1 MHFPLVS
8 IPRWASP
15 VLALSLAACGGGSS
29 DGPASPTGPG
39 EARLYIGYYAEDP
52 ANNPEDPTIGAL
64 MFRVPGADGPFA
76 GQMPFSFVGCSAGID
91 TGSIQ
96 GGRSGS
102 QLDAQWSGVMD
113 GTVPVGGSFSASYDD
128 ATDSYAGSYV
138 NAGGKVAVSN
148 GPCQYHIAAGGS
160 LRVWGS
166 TTRQPSS
173 FAAAATSSPTPTFTW
188 SGLPSGTLAT
198 VRVFD
203 AACVEVEPGDT
214 TCFVGESVPTATGS
228 ITYPGAFPG
237 ATSLQA
243 GTQYLV
249 LITAQHPTTGA
260 FVGFSSLRFTPA
272 TAGGGGGSGGTP
284 DPDPGTGVGE
294 LTIGNL
300 SGVTRFA
307 PSGPASVLHSTEA
320 PTCIGSGALSVCSS
334 LWTTQWSEPGGT
346 PGAINATLFVQVT
359 SSSTTRPGPAPGSQ
373 LDMVT
378 IQFYDARN
386 PTLYRFQCGTTP
398 TTPCGP
404 LPGGLSLDLDTRTV
418 SFQDTVLRVF
428 GAGTGT
434 GSITLTGSLGY

>member
-15 VLALSLAACGGGSS
+15 LLALALALAACGGGSS

-52 ANNPEDPTIGAL
+52 TNNPEDPTIGAL

-96 GGRSGS
+96 GERSGS

-148 GPCQYHIAAGGS
+148 GPCQYHIAASGS

-173 FAAAATSSPTPTFTW
+173 FVAAATSNPTPTFTW

-203 AACVEVEPGDT
+203 AACVEADPGDA
-214 TCFVGESVPTATGS
+214 TCFVGESVPTATGATS
-228 ITYPGAFPG
+228 YPGAFPG

-243 GTQYLV
+243 GTEYLA
-249 LITAQHPTTGA
+249 LLTGQHPTSGS
-260 FVGFSSLRFTPA
+260 FVGFTSLRFTP
-272 TAGGGGGSGGTP
+272 TTTGSGGDSTP
-284 DPDPGTGVGE
+284 DPDPGAGTGE

-307 PSGPASVLHSTEA
+307 PGGPAGVLHSTEA

-334 LWTTQWSEPGGT
+334 LWTTQWTEPGST
-346 PGAINATLFVQVT
+346 PGALNATLYVQIT
-359 SSSTTRPGPAPGSQ
+359 ASSTTPPGPAPGSR

-378 IQFYDARN
+378 IQFYDARQ
-386 PTLYRFQCGTTP
+386 PTIYRFQCGTTP
-398 TTPCGP
+398 TAPCST
-404 LPGGLSLDLDTRTV
+404 LPGGISLDLDAR
-418 SFQDTVLRVF
+418 SLQFDNSVLPLF
-428 GAGTGT
+428 GAGT
-434 GSITLTGSLGY
+434 GSITLNGSLRY